1 MAVLT
6 KDIREGVYHDEDGNP
21 HIYACRIL
29 AVANRSEDGTL
40 QCPSL
45 EFLHQE
51 WRRDPKQ
58 LYRLTALLESTARYG
73 PRWIGTKFKR
83 VEGTDGLLEFKVFQL
98 RLFCF
103 QDGGD
108 LIVCT
113 SGCVKKK
120 DRHDPAVIETALNWK
135 KAYFEAKNERKLYH
149 ESGH

>member
-6 KDIREGVYHDEDGNP
+6 KNIREEVYYDEDGKP
-21 HIYACRIL
+21 HTCVCRIL
-29 AVANRSEDGTL
+29 AVANRSEDGKL
-40 QCPSL
+40 HCPSL
-45 EFLHQE
+45 EFLREQSH
-51 WRRDPKQ
+51 KHSNH
-58 LYRLTALLESTARYG
+58 LNRLTALLDSTARYG
-73 PRWIGTKFKR
+73 VRWIDTKFKR

-103 QDGGD
+103 RDGGD

-120 DRHDPAVIETALNWK
+120 DRADPAVIETALNWK
-135 KAYFEAKNERKLYH
+135 RAYFNAKNQNTLHH

>member
-6 KDIREGVYHDEDGNP
+6 KDIREGVYYDENRKP
-21 HIYACRIL
+21 HTYACRIL

-40 QCPSL
+40 QCPAL
-45 EFLHQE
+45 EFLREQSH
-51 WRRDPKQ
+51 RNSNQ
-58 LYRLTALLESTARYG
+58 LDRLTALLEYTARHG
-73 PRWIGTKFKR
+73 VRWIDTKFKR
-83 VEGTDGLLEFKVFQL
+83 VEGTDGILEFKVFQL

-103 QDGGD
+103 WDGGD

-120 DRHDPAVIETALNWK
+120 DRADPAVIETALSWRR
-135 KAYFEAKNERKLYH
+135 AYFNAKNQNTLHH